1 MEGTCECEASNFE
14 RLHSSKYY
22 DSVRTI
28 VNKPVMNIINFQIF
42 CTRVGRAFPFLKY

>member
-28 VNKPVMNIINFQIF
+28 VNKHVMNIVKFKNF
-42 CTRVGRAFPFLKY
+42 CPWVDRAFPFVKS